1 MHSSCLPAPRAID
14 PLEGEYSP
22 SEVAGSIASTV
33 AELLEDLEW
42 SLSTLAAAEGLTAAQ
57 AAVGGEIRCAA
68 HRVAHLAQLLQA
80 ATGGAR

>member
-1 MHSSCLPAPRAID
+1 MNYSLPAPRLLD
-14 PLEGEYSP
+14 PAEGEYSP

-33 AELLEDLEW
+33 AELLEDLEFN
-42 SLSTLAAAEGLTAAQ
+42 LETLATCEALTAAQ

-68 HRVAHLAQLLQA
+68 HRVVHLAQLLQA